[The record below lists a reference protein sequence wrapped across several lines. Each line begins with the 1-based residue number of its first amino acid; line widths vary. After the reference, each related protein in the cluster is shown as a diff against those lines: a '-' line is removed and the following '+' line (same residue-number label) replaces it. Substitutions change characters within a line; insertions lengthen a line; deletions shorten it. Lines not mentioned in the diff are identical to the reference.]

1 MLASIDNEINKS
13 KTKTNSSST
22 LKYLR
27 SLIKIN
33 KNSKTLANGSNA
45 YACSSTSSSPLVLFS
60 SALKSCTTGA
70 ISNSSNDNNFMQKSN
85 TCLNDEI
92 SPTNNLNHN
101 GNYYATAPVNGNNNN
116 NNISSFSYYSTTFTN
131 SIKSKLN
138 QLKNNLIV
146 YKGSYLNS
154 KFVFQILLCVVFLFC
169 CLLNVRIS
177 LNRLL
182 WVIAIL
188 I

>member
-85 TCLNDEI
+85 TYLNDEI

-101 GNYYATAPVNGNNNN
+101 GNYYATAPVNGNNNNNNN

-154 KFVFQILLCVVFLFC
+154 KFFRFYCVLYFC
-169 CLLNVRIS
+169 FAVC
-177 LNRLL
+177 
-182 WVIAIL
+182 
-188 I
+188 

>member
-33 KNSKTLANGSNA
+33 KNSKTLANGSAGSNG
-45 YACSSTSSSPLVLFS
+45 YACSSASSSPLVLFS

-85 TCLNDEI
+85 TYLNDEI

-101 GNYYATAPVNGNNNN
+101 GNYYATAPVNGNNNNN

-154 KFVFQILLCVVFLFC
+154 KFVF
-169 CLLNVRIS
+169 
-177 LNRLL
+177 
-182 WVIAIL
+182 
-188 I
+188 